1 MSQRSGAGPGRAG
14 QGSQSG
20 PRSNPSGS
28 QAGAQRPPPIP
39 VGAVDGLLY
48 RYEILTPLWKYH
60 RHSILFFITRHP
72 EDPSS
77 TLNRDVLRLEYEYE
91 NLPNISNLSLAP
103 ERFPSRPGFGK
114 RGTQVIIWANYFQL
128 LVDPRLVLFQY
139 NIDIQPLVVGRK
151 RARII
156 ELFFQQPESIA
167 RADRICSDFKSTL
180 FSRALLDN
188 EFTACHIK
196 YRSEFEAE
204 PGPRAQLYHLRLQHT
219 STLPVRRLIEHL
231 ETPDLSP
238 DFDQK
243 DALIQS
249 LNISLHHFSK
259 LQSNL
264 ITIGNKTFPKDAT
277 GRDLGG
283 GLTAIR
289 GFFSSV
295 RAATGRILVN
305 VNICCSAFYQPGPLV
320 NIITAHGSRDKYRL
334 EQLLAGARVKLTHT
348 GTPRIATIK
357 SLAST
362 SDGTG
367 SNQRKPK
374 VPIFGAGPNQVQF
387 WLQEQEQYVT
397 VSEFFYKCKTRNLSN
412 TSTVV
417 TDNFSIQPIKFA

>member
-1 MSQRSGAGPGRAG
+1 MSQRSGAGPGRGGQASQRGAG
-14 QGSQSG
+14 GSQRSQASGQSG

-28 QAGAQRPPPIP
+28 QAGAQRPPPVP
-39 VGAVDGLLY
+39 VGTVEGLLY

-60 RHSILFFITRHP
+60 RHSILFFITSHP
-72 EDPSS
+72 EDPHS
-77 TLNRDVLRLEYEYE
+77 TLRAILNLEAEYQ

-114 RGTQVIIWANYFQL
+114 RGTQTIIWANYFQL

-139 NIDIQPLVVGRK
+139 NIDIQPVVVGRK

-180 FSRALLDN
+180 FSRTLLDN

-219 STLPVRRLIEHL
+219 STLPIRRLIEHL
-231 ETPDLSP
+231 ETPNLSP
-238 DFDQK
+238 DFEQK

-357 SLAST
+357 ALASP

-367 SNQRKPK
+367 TNQPQPK
-374 VPIFGAGPNQVQF
+374 VPEFGAAPNHVQF
-387 WLQEQEQYVT
+387 WLQERQRYVT
-397 VSEFFYKCKTRNLSN
+397 VSEFFYKCKN
-412 TSTVV
+412 
-417 TDNFSIQPIKFA
+417 